1 MRLKVNTKKF
11 TPEKLAYSIRTSI
24 VEYYLYCLL
33 VALTIGIF
41 VTSYTGKRA
50 TEILSFKSNDGNC
63 KIGVEGVGFHCFGD
77 FYYSLQFALQKN
89 PWFDNFNMYPPVSN
103 FFFKPFSIIRENF
116 AIANLSL
123 VIYYVICLCGIIFV
137 IKDVAKWYKLG
148 KLEIA
153 HISLFIFSSAPIL
166 AAIDRGNNQL
176 FLLPLI
182 YLFYKNCLLEYDKK
196 AIAIGLILVLLKPHF
211 IFLGF
216 YFLAYKSL
224 KKFLI
229 WNFLG
234 GSLSLAAFLLY
245 PSGLLTNFQTY
256 VHKLSIFQNYIPSGT
271 LEIPNLSLPNTIGVF
286 QRLLN
291 ILVNG
296 SDLSIES
303 RHYPG
308 LVFTFTI
315 LLLTLLAIR
324 LRGKSET
331 KLKTLLFA
339 TLIPLSLPNVVFG
352 YYLVGL
358 LPFFIIYFAEY
369 KGMEAFSK
377 QEELPS
383 MGLNK
388 FSSLL
393 LFGIL
398 FFGFIP
404 WQIPWSIL
412 PLSSSLGVG
421 DISISWFLAQIS
433 LGGLLISLIVPNL
446 FFGAKKLKKSANR
459 NMQLE
464 NFD

>member
-1 MRLKVNTKKF
+1 MRLNVDSKRFNYEKV
-11 TPEKLAYSIRTSI
+11 AYSVRTSI
-24 VEYYLYCLL
+24 VEYYLYCLV
-33 VALTIGIF
+33 VAISLGIF
-41 VTSYTGKRA
+41 VTSYTGKKA

-63 KIGVEGVGFHCFGD
+63 KIGVEGVGNHCFGD
-77 FYYSLQFALQKN
+77 FYYSLQFALAKN

-103 FFFKPFSIIRENF
+103 FFFKPFSMIRENI

-123 VIYYVICLCGIIFV
+123 IFYYLICLCGIIFV
-137 IKDVAKWYKLG
+137 IKDVATWYKLG

-182 YLFYKNCLLEYDKK
+182 YLFYKNCLLEHDKK
-196 AIAIGLILVLLKPHF
+196 AITIGLILVLLKPHF

-229 WNFLG
+229 WNFLA

-256 VHKLSIFQNYIPSGT
+256 VHKLSVFQNYIPSGT

-286 QRLLN
+286 ERLLN
-291 ILVNG
+291 ILIHG
-296 SDLSIES
+296 SDLSLEN
-303 RHYPG
+303 RQYPG
-308 LVFTFTI
+308 LVFTFVI
-315 LLLTLLAIR
+315 LLLALLAIR
-324 LRGKSET
+324 LGGKNET
-331 KLKTLLFA
+331 KLKTLLFS

-358 LPFFIIYFAEY
+358 LPFFLIYFAEY
-369 KGMEAFSK
+369 KGLGTFSK
-377 QEELPS
+377 QSDLPS
-383 MGLNK
+383 VGLNK

-412 PLSSSLGVG
+412 PLSSNLDVG
-421 DISISWFLAQIS
+421 DISISWFLAQVS
-433 LGGLLISLIVPNL
+433 LGGLLISLIISNL
-446 FFGAKKLKKSANR
+446 FFGAKKLQKTKQTEISS
-459 NMQLE
+459 
-464 NFD
+464 